1 MNGPPE
7 LRAELR
13 TNARTRS
20 AILLISLVYAA
31 FLAGCAHKRA
41 REVSGATERIAKIE
55 VEGNAEVSEEDI
67 EAHMNLRETTWFPL
81 PKRQYLH
88 RGMLPVDADRIEEL
102 YAARGFHDA
111 EVLDIEV
118 TSHRGKDDVVDLRVK
133 VEENAPTTIETV
145 EFAWPK
151 GPPQDAVAAPKT
163 IESTCG
169 LTKGEPFD
177 VDAMHRA
184 RAVMENALEQHGYA
198 FAEVSEH
205 AEVDRVAH
213 VAHVRFELVSG
224 PVVDIGNV
232 TIEGL
237 SAVPEKPVRVEFK
250 RHLGK
255 RYSPR
260 RIESIEQSIY
270 ALGVFESVV
279 VREAEAPR
287 DGKVDLTI
295 SVTES
300 RPQLIR
306 LGVGLEL
313 EPNRWEQHGRMIYS
327 HANLWRTLTQLDVE
341 LKAGYAELPALYNPK
356 QHGPVLD
363 LEPVLRKKGLL
374 EDQLVWTLEPGF
386 ELGIQEGYQFYA
398 PTNRVGVSRF
408 FTRFFELGLSHNLR
422 FVDFFSVDP
431 ALDASRS
438 ILGLDFRDPYL
449 VSYME
454 LQPRLHLT
462 DRLVDPQNGVELG
475 VIYSMAGGIFGGQY
489 DFNKVTPEIVGRWTP
504 LKNRLQFA
512 TRGQLGFILPFG
524 DEPGAPIDLKYYLGG
539 ASTVRGWGLR
549 RLSPRVEYCPPGS
562 DGCRTIPV
570 GGNTSILMN
579 FETRVRIWKGLWG
592 VAFVDG
598 GDVQA
603 DESTFHPTQWNY
615 SAGPGVRY
623 VSRIGTFRVDVG
635 IRINDPERFSDQP
648 RAALH
653 FGLGEAF

>member
-1 MNGPPE
+1 MIGPLE
-7 LRAELR
+7 RRADRRGL
-13 TNARTRS
+13 AG
-20 AILLISLVYAA
+20 LVIVLTWVA
-31 FLAGCAHKRA
+31 LVAGCAHKRA

-55 VEGNAEVSEEDI
+55 VEGNEEVSEDDI
-67 EAHMNLRETTWFPL
+67 EAHMNLRETNWFPL
-81 PKRQYLH
+81 PKRHYLH
-88 RGMLPVDADRIEEL
+88 RGMLPVDAERIEEL

-118 TSHRGKDDVVDLRVK
+118 TPHRRKSDVVDLKVK
-133 VEENAPTTIETV
+133 VEENAPTTVVSVDFEWPEGSPRGGAATSAVIE
-145 EFAWPK
+145 E
-151 GPPQDAVAAPKT
+151 
-163 IESTCG
+163 TCG
-169 LTKGEPFD
+169 LAKGDPFD

-184 RAVMENALEQHGYA
+184 RAVMQDALERHGYA
-198 FAEVSEH
+198 FAEVTER
-205 AEVDRVAH
+205 AEVDRVARQ
-213 VAHVRFELVSG
+213 AHVTFELVSG

-237 SAVPEKPVRVEFK
+237 SAVPEKPVRVEFE
-250 RHLGK
+250 RHIGK

-270 ALGVFESVV
+270 GLGVFETVV
-279 VREAEAPR
+279 VNKADEPR
-287 DGKVDLTI
+287 DGKVDLEI
-295 SVTES
+295 RVSES
-300 RPQLIR
+300 RPQMIR

-341 LKAGYAELPALYNPK
+341 LKAGYAELPALYNPE
-356 QHGPVLD
+356 QHGPVLE

-374 EDQLVWTLEPGF
+374 EDHLIWTLEPGF

-462 DRLVDPQNGVELG
+462 DRLVDPRNGVELG
-475 VIYSMAGGIFGGQY
+475 VTYSLAGGIFGGQY
-489 DFNKVTPEIVGRWTP
+489 DFNKITPEVVGRWTP

-512 TRGQLGFILPFG
+512 ARTQAGFVLPFG

-549 RLSPRVEYCPPGS
+549 RLSPRVEYCPPTGE
-562 DGCRTIPV
+562 GCRTIPV

-598 GDVQA
+598 GDVQSN
-603 DESTFHPTQWNY
+603 EVTFHPAQWNY
-615 SAGPGVRY
+615 SAGPGLRY
-623 VSRIGTFRVDVG
+623 DSRIGTFRVDVG
-635 IRINDPERFSDQP
+635 IRLNDPARFSDQP
-648 RAALH
+648 RAAVH